1 MSKKWLT
8 IALTTSLIA
17 TMIPPQTV
25 SAEESL
31 REKIDNVREDKKGL
45 LEKQQSLKQKM
56 EEFKSKMEEADKK
69 IEAIQKEI
77 EPIEQKRQEA
87 EKELEGIRKEFDARI
102 SRLYLHGENNYLAQL
117 LSAEDFNEFLNRFEI
132 VRLLVKGDYKVV
144 AEYQKVVDERQKAID
159 EKQVKIK
166 EQQKL
171 IDQVNQEYQK
181 LMKEMEASDASLE
194 KLDSILEEHKDEL
207 IQINLA
213 DWRSGKLRFSYTGPL
228 IKPTSAT
235 KTSSYGYRV
244 HPIFG
249 TQKLHAGVDYGG
261 PVGTPIVAAADG
273 VVVSSRASSGYGW
286 LITIYHGHYKGMPF
300 FTRYAH
306 SYPNQVKVQ
315 PGEEVKAGQVI
326 ASIGNNGNSTG
337 PHLHFEVRIGH
348 GAQPPSYD
356 PERYMQ

>member
-8 IALTTSLIA
+8 MALIA
-17 TMIPPQTV
+17 SLTAMMTPPQTV
-25 SAEESL
+25 SAESL
-31 REKIDNVREDKKGL
+31 REKIDSVREDKQGI

-56 EEFKSKMEEADKK
+56 EEFKSKMDEADQK
-69 IEAIQKEI
+69 IESIQKEI

-87 EKELEGIRKEFDARI
+87 EKDLQEIRKDFDVRI
-102 SRLYLHGENNYLAQL
+102 SRMYLHGENNYLAQL
-117 LSAEDFNEFLNRFEI
+117 LAAEDFNEFLNRFEI
-132 VRLLVKGDYKVV
+132 IRLLVKGDYKIV
-144 AEYQKVVDERQKAID
+144 AEYQKAVDDRQKAID
-159 EKQVKIK
+159 EKQVKIE

-171 IDQVNQEYQK
+171 IDQINKEYQK
-181 LMKEMEASDASLE
+181 LMKELEASDASLQQLE
-194 KLDSILEEHKDEL
+194 SILEEHKDEL

-213 DWRSGKLRFSYTGPL
+213 EWRSGKLRFAYTGPL
-228 IKPTSAT
+228 IKPTTVT

-249 TQKLHAGVDYGG
+249 TKKLHAGVDYGG
-261 PVGTPIVAAADG
+261 PIGTPIKAAADG

-326 ASIGNNGNSTG
+326 SAIGNNGNSTG
-337 PHLHFEVRIGH
+337 PHLHFEVRIGQ

-356 PERYMQ
+356 PERYMN